1 MTSVPMHGDFA
12 RALLDPQLALPA
24 GLRSWNGSDA
34 ARRFAVYRNNVVV
47 SLVNALAETF
57 PVVQRLVGE
66 PFFRAM
72 AREYVCDRPPRS
84 AVLATYGEDFADW
97 MVGFPPVRHLSYLP
111 DVARLESA
119 RVQAFHAADAPALG
133 AEDIAPLL
141 QAPQAL
147 TAARLALHP
156 SLQVIDS
163 AYGVVSLWAAH
174 QHDDDEAIATVSI
187 ETPEAAVVLR
197 RHDEVS
203 VLPIDGASAAFVAAL
218 AGGRTLVEALLH
230 AAGARSPAQPGRA
243 CRSAD
248 DSVPTCP
255 QTHTSA
261 APFDPARALALLI
274 SHEAIVA
281 CIPQG
286 A

>member
-1 MTSVPMHGDFA
+1 
-12 RALLDPQLALPA
+12 
-24 GLRSWNGSDA
+24 
-34 ARRFAVYRNNVVV
+34 
-47 SLVNALAETF
+47 
-57 PVVQRLVGE
+57 
-66 PFFRAM
+66 
-72 AREYVCDRPPRS
+72 
-84 AVLATYGEDFADW
+84 
-97 MVGFPPVRHLSYLP
+97 VRHLSYLP

-147 TAARLALHP
+147 TATRLALHP

-174 QHDDDEAIATVSI
+174 QHDDDEAIAAVSI
-187 ETPEAAVVLR
+187 ESPEAAVVLR

-203 VLPIDGASAAFVAAL
+203 VLPIDGESAAFVAAL
-218 AGGRTLVEALLH
+218 AGGRTLVEALLQ
-230 AAGARSPAQPGRA
+230 AAEARSPARPCRA
-243 CRSAD
+243 CGGAD
-248 DSVPTCP
+248 DSVHTCP